1 MDSPEPSPL
10 ARLHAG
16 LLEVAA
22 ILHRSEDLQQVLDA
36 IARTTATSLGWGTV
50 AINLFRPAWSDLEV
64 ISVYGSEEARAALLG
79 RTTEWESWEPL
90 IAPPFDRRGASVIPH
105 GAFDWDAQDAAI
117 YTPAFTPVEGED
129 AWHPEDALFVVM
141 RDLDGSVL
149 GVISF
154 DEPEHGRHPSD
165 LELDALVAVA
175 GHAGLTIRL
184 ATDVAQARRHR
195 EALEHILEVFSRSRD
210 LSSAEELL
218 AEMTAGIRETLGFER
233 VEIEL
238 LKAGAEAPLAR
249 VLAPRFERHGCYL
262 MTAAEARELAPEVD
276 FGPPSARSG
285 RGPLAWRDH
294 RLFAPLQDSSGR
306 LLGMICVEDPADRL
320 LPSLVSLHALR
331 VFADQAAMAIEAAG
345 RLRELRYLADHD
357 PLTGLRNRR
366 AFMTSLY
373 SETARANRY
382 GSRFTLALCDVDDL
396 KARND
401 ELGHPAGDRALV
413 RVSRVLEQ
421 SLRRSDGAYRIGGDE
436 FALILIEGDTEGH
449 AERVTER
456 IRATLAGSGEGGD
469 PPIGVSFGAA
479 TCRGGDNEDPE
490 SLLRRADEAMYVA
503 KRAK

>member
-1 MDSPEPSPL
+1 MDSPTPSTL

-64 ISVYGSEEARAALLG
+64 VAVHGSEEARAALVG
-79 RTTEWESWEPL
+79 RTTEWDSWKPL
-90 IAPPFDRRGASVIPH
+90 MAPRFDRRGASVIPH
-105 GAFDWDAQDAAI
+105 GAFDWDAHDTAT
-117 YTPAFTPVEGED
+117 YTPAFTPVEGAN

-165 LELDALVAVA
+165 PELDALVAVA
-175 GHAGLTIRL
+175 GHAGLAIRL

-195 EALEHILEVFSRSRD
+195 EALEHVIEVFSRSRD
-210 LSSAEELL
+210 LGSTEELL
-218 AEMTAGIRETLGFER
+218 AEMQAGIRETLGFER
-233 VEIEL
+233 VDVEL

-249 VLAPRFERHGCYL
+249 VLVPRFEQHGCYL
-262 MTAAEARELAPEVD
+262 MTAAEARELVPEVD
-276 FGPPSARSG
+276 HGPPSTRSG
-285 RGPLAWRDH
+285 RGPLAWQDH

-306 LLGMICVEDPADRL
+306 LMGLIRVQDPADSL
-320 LPSLVSLHALR
+320 LPSVVSLQALR
-331 VFADQAAMAIEAAG
+331 VFADQAATALEAAG
-345 RLRELRYLADHD
+345 RLGELRYLADHD

-366 AFMTSLY
+366 AFMASLH

-396 KARND
+396 KIRND
-401 ELGHPAGDRALV
+401 ELGHPAGDRALS

-456 IRATLAGSGEGGD
+456 ITETLAGSGEGGD

-479 TCRGGDNEDPE
+479 TCRGNNEDPE